1 MSDHTQSTSI
11 VAKLIGAGAALAAA
25 FVVNQV
31 LSQAWKAKTG
41 HKPPKAD
48 DQGDA
53 GLAEVIAAAAL
64 TGALVA
70 MARVLATRGTA
81 RFAAKVDARPD
92 LDPTD

>member
-1 MSDHTQSTSI
+1 MDTQKQTL
-11 VAKLIGAGAALAAA
+11 VARLIGTATALGAA

-31 LSQAWKAKTG
+31 LAQAWQAKTG
-41 HKPPKAD
+41 HKPPKAE

-53 GLAEVIAAAAL
+53 GLAEVVAAAAL

-81 RFAAKVDARPD
+81 RVGSRV
-92 LDPTD
+92 

>member
-1 MSDHTQSTSI
+1 MSDDKQSI
-11 VAKLIGAGAALAAA
+11 VAKLIGTGAALGAA

-31 LSQAWKAKTG
+31 LNQAWKAKTG

-48 DQGDA
+48 DQSDA
-53 GLAEVIAAAAL
+53 ALAEIVVAAAI

-81 RFAAKVDARPD
+81 RFTAKVDGKPD
-92 LDPTD
+92 LNPTD